1 MFKTWSPSISSSA
14 WHHDQL
20 LRWVLWGCA
29 SLAGLLLVLIVTF
42 LIVESIPAL
51 RHLGISRLVLD
62 SSWHPMEDAFNL
74 FPMIV
79 GTVLTTGGAIL
90 LAGPIGFCS
99 ALFCQWYA
107 PPLLA
112 SLYARLIEL
121 LAGLPSVVFGFWG
134 LVTLVPLINQWHP
147 PGASLLAGMFILAMM
162 ILPTTSL
169 LMRSSVAQVPVEY
182 IRGAAALGLGRWG
195 TIRHVVIPAA
205 KSGLWT
211 ATLLATGRALGETM
225 AVLMVCGNV
234 VQMPASVFTPI
245 RTLTANIA
253 LEMAYAVNVH
263 RSALFAS
270 GVVLLFMV
278 FLLVTVATWSSRT

>member
-1 MFKTWSPSISSSA
+1 
-14 WHHDQL
+14 
-20 LRWVLWGCA
+20 
-29 SLAGLLLVLIVTF
+29 
-42 LIVESIPAL
+42 
-51 RHLGISRLVLD
+51 
-62 SSWHPMEDAFNL
+62 
-74 FPMIV
+74 
-79 GTVLTTGGAIL
+79 
-90 LAGPIGFCS
+90 
-99 ALFCQWYA
+99 
-107 PPLLA
+107 
-112 SLYARLIEL
+112 
-121 LAGLPSVVFGFWG
+121 
-134 LVTLVPLINQWHP
+134 
-147 PGASLLAGMFILAMM
+147 
-162 ILPTTSL
+162 
-169 LMRSSVAQVPVEY
+169 MRSSVAQVPVEY

-278 FLLVTVATWSSRT
+278 FLLVTVATCSRT